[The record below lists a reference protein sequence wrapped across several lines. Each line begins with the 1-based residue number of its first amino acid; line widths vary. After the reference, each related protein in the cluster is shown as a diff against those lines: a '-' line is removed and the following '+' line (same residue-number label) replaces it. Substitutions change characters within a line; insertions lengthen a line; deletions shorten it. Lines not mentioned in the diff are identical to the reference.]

1 MVKKIILIVVVA
13 GIVVFG
19 LIQLVPY
26 GRNHTNPP
34 VVQEIQWDLPETRA
48 LAQRAC
54 FDCHSNETV
63 WPWYSSIAPSSW
75 LLAMD
80 VAEGRDHMN
89 FSEWGSRPQS
99 ADEIARELERRSMPP
114 GRSAPRGP
122 SERCGDRPISRRAPE
137 IYPVSVGTFKRLN
150 VETVTRKANR
160 RIVGRIGRY
169 AARPEAG
176 QAVAR

>member
-114 GRSAPRGP
+114 GRYLA
-122 SERCGDRPISRRAPE
+122 
-137 IYPVSVGTFKRLN
+137 LH
-150 VETVTRKANR
+150 
-160 RIVGRIGRY
+160 
-169 AARPEAG
+169 PEARLSDAEIA
-176 QAVAR
+176 QLVAGLRKSIQ